1 MRLLSCES
9 SKLSCSYAYF
19 GSGRKIAK
27 SLVFGSRGNVSTMT
41 EVCQTDSPRKQRYDT
56 AIITD
61 ANSAECAK
69 GSMMLSDHMVISMI

>member
-1 MRLLSCES
+1 
-9 SKLSCSYAYF
+9 
-19 GSGRKIAK
+19 
-27 SLVFGSRGNVSTMT
+27 MT
-41 EVCQTDSPRKQRYDT
+41 EVWQTDSPRKQRYDT